1 MVTNPTRTTRERL
14 WAAAEFA
21 LGSGIVMAANL
32 TDLVPVNETPWLVA
46 MAWASLRF
54 RRARW
59 KDAGLRRPVGWG
71 RTLGLALLLGA
82 LYQLTSEYVTEPLLQ
97 RLTGAPIGLED
108 FRWLAGNLPAAL
120 GMLLVVWILAAFG
133 EEIAY
138 RGFLLERA
146 ATAFGGQSAGYAI
159 GLAATSVLF
168 GVAHYYQGPA
178 GVIGSML
185 TGLFFGALYLASGRN
200 LWLPILTH
208 GISDTIGLVLIYF
221 GYLG

>member
-1 MVTNPTRTTRERL
+1 MTNSMSTTRERL
-14 WAAAEFA
+14 WAGAEFA

-32 TDLVPVNETPWLVA
+32 TDLVPVNETPWLIA
-46 MAWASLRF
+46 MAWASLWW

-59 KDAGLRRPVGWG
+59 KDVGFRQPVGWG
-71 RTLGLALLLGA
+71 RTLGLALVLGA
-82 LYQLTSEYVTEPLLQ
+82 LYQLTSEYVTEPLVQ

-120 GMLLVVWILAAFG
+120 GMLLVVWTLAAFG
-133 EEIAY
+133 EEVAY
-138 RGFLLERA
+138 RGVLLQRGA
-146 ATAFGGQSAGYAI
+146 AALGGGSVGYAI
-159 GLAATSVLF
+159 GLVTTGVLF

-185 TGLFFGALYLASGRN
+185 SGLFFGALYLASGRN

-208 GISDTIGLVLIYF
+208 GISDTIGLGLIYF